1 MQYVAAYQVISFV
14 VLCYNQEQEEK
25 VMIVIGVDPDSE
37 AHGIAIY
44 REGKLEQLEKWN
56 ISALITFLSGQD
68 DLSKILFSI
77 ENVMKNQFVYARNR
91 HGSKSAQSKI
101 AMHIGR
107 CQQSQ
112 VEFQRVLSHFG
123 VRFVLHPPQK
133 NNWADTKL
141 KPHFEKVT
149 GWKGRSNSD
158 CRSAAFFGY
167 LALSNRQRALCL

>member
-1 MQYVAAYQVISFV
+1 
-14 VLCYNQEQEEK
+14 
-25 VMIVIGVDPDSE
+25 MIVIGVDPDSE

-44 REGKLEQLEKWN
+44 RNEKLEQLEKWN
-56 ISALITFLSGQD
+56 ISGLITYLSDQN
-68 DLSKILFSI
+68 DLNEILFSI

-112 VEFQRVLSHFG
+112 VELERVLTHFG
-123 VRFVLHPPQK
+123 VKFVRFPPQRG
-133 NNWADTKL
+133 NWSDL

-167 LALSNRQRALCL
+167 LALSNRQKALSL

>member
-1 MQYVAAYQVISFV
+1 
-14 VLCYNQEQEEK
+14 
-25 VMIVIGVDPDSE
+25 MIVIGVDPDSE

-44 REGKLEQLEKWN
+44 RDGKLDQLEKWN
-56 ISALITFLSGQD
+56 ISALITYLSGHD
-68 DLSKILFSI
+68 DLAGVMFSI

-112 VEFQRVLSHFG
+112 VELERVLTHFG
-123 VRFVLHPPQK
+123 VKFVRFPPQQG
-133 NNWADTKL
+133 NWSDKKAQ
-141 KPHFEKVT
+141 FEKVT

-167 LALSNRQRALCL
+167 LALSNRQKALSL